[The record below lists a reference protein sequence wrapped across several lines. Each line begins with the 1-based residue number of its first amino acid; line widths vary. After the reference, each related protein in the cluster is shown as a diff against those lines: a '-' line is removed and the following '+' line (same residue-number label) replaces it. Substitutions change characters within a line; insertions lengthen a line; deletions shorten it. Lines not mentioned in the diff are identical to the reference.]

1 MSIIT
6 DLKPQRRAG
15 FINVLVDG
23 DFVCGLSDYHVAL
36 YGLHVGDEVTTEQIE
51 EFKDRSIESKMYAAA
66 LRYISYRIRSV
77 GEVRTYLL
85 RKEYDSYLVEALL
98 QRLQRDK
105 CLDDEDF
112 VERWVRMR
120 LEQNRSLATIRAE
133 LIKKQIDRHTIDR
146 YLNQIDNRIVYTQ
159 IKQLVQ
165 KKRSHYTTLEKLI
178 QYLLRKGF
186 RYSDIQ
192 KAISDI
198 E

>member
-1 MSIIT
+1 MPIIT

-23 DFVCGLSDYHVAL
+23 EFACGLSDYHVAL
-36 YGLHVGDEVTTEQIE
+36 YGLHVGDEVSAEQVA
-51 EFKDRSIESKMYAAA
+51 EFKDRSIESKAYAAA

-85 RKEYDSYLVEALL
+85 RKEYDSHLVDSLL
-98 QRLQRDK
+98 QRLQLEK
-105 CLDDEDF
+105 YLNDDDF
-112 VERWVRMR
+112 TGRWIQMR
-120 LEQNRSLATIRAE
+120 LEQNRSLATIRSE
-133 LIKKQIDRHTIDR
+133 LMQKQINRDTIAE
-146 YLNQIDNRIVYTQ
+146 YLSQVDSGVVHAQIL
-159 IKQLVQ
+159 QLVQ
-165 KKRSHYTTLEKLI
+165 KKRSHYATLEKLI

-192 KAISDI
+192 KALSDI